1 MLKTI
6 RCTVNGKAREL
17 SFDVRRLAARSP
29 ARRRPD
35 QLQTRRGVGECG
47 ACTVLVDN
55 TPVDSC
61 IFLAVWADGRTIRT
75 AEGEAQGQPAFPRPA
90 SLCGR
95 RGRPV
100 RLLHARPRHEQYG
113 LHRKTQRSVR
123 YTRGNPPRA
132 RREPLPLHGL
142 RRHHRRRGKLPQRH
156 AAAKHLCLSPQA
168 GRAMPPSSK
177 LSKISRVFQQTCPVH
192 DSHVQGL
199 SVLGG
204 IIRNHS
210 TTGERPWPRQ
220 KAYWNGFSS

>member
-17 SFDVRRLAARSP
+17 SFDVRASLLEVLRAEGLTSSK
-29 ARRRPD
+29 
-35 QLQTRRGVGECG
+35 QGCGVGECG
-47 ACTVLVDN
+47 VHRARRQY
-55 TPVDSC
+55 PRG
-61 IFLAVWADGRTIRT
+61 FLYFPRRLGGRKNDPHRR
-75 AEGEAQGQPAFPRPA
+75 GRSQGQPAFPRPA

-113 LHRKTQRSVR
+113 LHRKTQGPTR
-123 YTRGNPPRA
+123 YPRGDPPRA

-156 AAAKHLCLSPQA
+156 AAAKYLCLSPQA